1 MRFLHITDTHV
12 TAKNPS
18 SRLDVYYV
26 SVLRKFSELG
36 AIIQRDEVDAVI
48 HTGDLF
54 HTSRVSLK
62 VANQLVEI
70 IRSWNVPV
78 YVVPGNHD
86 IDGYNI
92 KTINQTMLGMLSS
105 TGVVTLL
112 TRETPVEFWEE
123 GYKIRIEGQ
132 EYYEHIDQG
141 PVNDYRFE
149 EPADFNILAIH
160 SMLLDKPYFPDIPH
174 TLIKDVQTDAHM
186 VLVGHYHPGF
196 KEVQLNNTWFFNPG
210 SLLRVELNTR
220 IPRYLIFDVELDDET
235 QQFGLTYFDY
245 GLLGTASPGQTIF
258 DFKSH
263 QAKKNSKQNLQNFRQ
278 QVVQAVSM
286 QSVRSLPHLIQEV
299 GKEVGADAGVIQ
311 LATQEVGTAASS
323 ATQNNQSLKGYIE
336 KSQPIWIKEVLI
348 KNFQSNEDTHLYLD
362 EHMNVIV
369 GETSS
374 GKSSILRAI
383 LWCLYNSPKG
393 TDFITT
399 GQSQVSVKVIFSDGS
414 AIERIRTRSSSGKY
428 LVTNP
433 DGTVDSYQGFSHDI
447 PAEVIETHQMPEVQ
461 LAKDVKAKLNVS
473 TQLEGPFLLSES
485 NLTKASIIGRIVG
498 TQDVDQ
504 AIKELNK
511 QVVGNSR
518 TIKQHKAQVKAWQ
531 QQLTMYEDLP
541 TQKQLIDLLDLYVSD
556 YEALEQ
562 EVQQERRYLQTQDDL
577 IQKRQQVEQA
587 LTSLPNQ
594 ETLEETLQQANLL
607 MQSIEH
613 MSQTLEALEKTQ
625 GKIKS
630 TQRELDCLPDVT
642 TELQQFSTYDTLCQ
656 SIETDMALL
665 QQLTH
670 WQERIQLTTQQLE
683 TLPVVKDKYLNQ
695 TESLVHE
702 LETMIHVIKQHE
714 ELTVRI
720 RNGME
725 FVSSC
730 QGEYAHALAHATA
743 YEQELE
749 ALIKDHHHCPLCGSE
764 LSAIHVEHIMKG
776 ES

>member
-112 TRETPVEFWEE
+112 TRETPVEFTEE

-141 PVNDYRFE
+141 PINDYRFE

-174 TLIKDVQTDAHM
+174 TLIKDVETDANM

-196 KEVQLNNTWFFNPG
+196 KEVNLNGTWFFNPG

-220 IPRYLIFDVELDDET
+220 IPRYLIFDVELDDDT

-245 GLLGTASPGQTIF
+245 GLLGTASPGQTVF
-258 DFKSH
+258 DFATH

-278 QVVQAVSM
+278 QVIQAVLM
-286 QSVRSLPHLIQEV
+286 QSVRSLPHLIKEV
-299 GKEVGADAGVIQ
+299 GKEVGADAAVIQ
-311 LATQEVGTAASS
+311 LATQEVGAAASN

-336 KSQPIWIKEVLI
+336 KSTPIWIKEVII
-348 KNFQSNEDTHLYLD
+348 KNFQSNEDTHLTFD

-374 GKSSILRAI
+374 GKSSILRAM

-393 TDFITT
+393 SDFITT
-399 GQSQVSVKVIFSDGS
+399 GQSKVSVKLIFSDGT
-414 AIERIRTRSSSGKY
+414 AIERVRTRTSSGEY
-428 LVTNP
+428 IVTQP
-433 DGTVDSYQGFSHDI
+433 DGTVVTYKGFSHDI
-447 PAEVIETHQMPEVQ
+447 PAEVTETHQMPEVQ

-485 NLTKASIIGRIVG
+485 NQTKASIIGRIVG

-518 TIKQHKAQVKAWQ
+518 TIKQNQTQVKAWQ
-531 QQLTMYEDLP
+531 QQLTAYEDLP
-541 TQKQLIDLLDLYVSD
+541 AQKQLIDLLDVYVSD

-562 EVQQERRYLQTQDDL
+562 EVNQERQYLQTQEEL
-577 IQKRQQVEQA
+577 AQKRHQVEQV
-587 LTSLPNQ
+587 LVSLPD
-594 ETLEETLQQANLL
+594 EVALKDTLQQAQSL
-607 MQSIEH
+607 MQDIEQ
-613 MSQTLEALEKTQ
+613 MSQTLEALDKTQ
-625 GKIKS
+625 VKIKT
-630 TQRELDCLPDVT
+630 TQEVLHRLPDVAS
-642 TELQQFSTYDTLCQ
+642 ELQQFHQYDELCQ
-656 SIETDMALL
+656 SIETNVTLL
-665 QQLTH
+665 QQLAH
-670 WQERIQLTTQQLE
+670 WQDRIQVITQELDA
-683 TLPVVKDKYLNQ
+683 LPMVEDKYLHQ
-695 TESLVHE
+695 TESLVQQ
-702 LETMIHVIKQHE
+702 LETMIHIIKQHD

-730 QGEYAHALAHATA
+730 QGEYAHALTNATA

-749 ALIKDHHHCPLCGSE
+749 ALIKDHHHCPLCGTE
-764 LSAIHVEHIMKG
+764 LSDVHIEHIMKG